1 MSGAFARALDVKEF
15 VCVRC
20 AVETA
25 LARSRARWDV
35 ALGRRSRSLG
45 QGKDYYSTSALM
57 IRTRD

>member
-15 VCVRC
+15 VLVMCV
-20 AVETA
+20 VEAA

-35 ALGRRSRSLG
+35 AMGRRSRSLG
-45 QGKDYYSTSALM
+45 QGTDYSISELM